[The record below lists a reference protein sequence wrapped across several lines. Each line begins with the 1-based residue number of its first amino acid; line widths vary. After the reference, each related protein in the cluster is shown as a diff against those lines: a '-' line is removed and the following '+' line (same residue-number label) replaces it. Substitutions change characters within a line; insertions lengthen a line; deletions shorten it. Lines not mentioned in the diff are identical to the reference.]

1 MQLINVI
8 YNITY
13 NNLYLMFPKNICS
26 DLDSIQL
33 NFIDS
38 TLGKSCHVALT
49 KGRKLDMAS
58 CIIVVIKI

>member
-1 MQLINVI
+1 
-8 YNITY
+8 
-13 NNLYLMFPKNICS
+13 MFPKNICS